1 VSISQHLLTV
11 ETEGQG
17 LHEVTRPIAAWVAAQ
32 SIRRG
37 LLTIFIR
44 HTSAALVIQ
53 ENAAP
58 AVRRDLDAFMK
69 RLAPEDPRLYTH
81 NDEGEDDMPAHI
93 RTALLG
99 THLAVPVEEGR
110 LLLGTWQGIYVFE
123 HRRRPHRREL
133 VLHLAGE

>member
-1 VSISQHLLTV
+1 MSISQHLLTV
-11 ETEGQG
+11 ETDGQG

-32 SIRRG
+32 RVRRG

-44 HTSAALVIQ
+44 HTSAALLIQ
-53 ENAAP
+53 ENAAA

-93 RTALLG
+93 RSALTQTSLSIPIRG
-99 THLAVPVEEGR
+99 GAM
-110 LLLGTWQGIYVFE
+110 LLGTWQAIYVFE
-123 HRRRPHRREL
+123 HRDRGHSREIAA
-133 VLHLAGE
+133 HAIGA

>member
-1 VSISQHLLTV
+1 MSISQHLLTV
-11 ETEGQG
+11 ETDGQG

-32 SIRRG
+32 RVRRG

-44 HTSAALVIQ
+44 HTSAALLIQ

-69 RLAPEDPRLYTH
+69 RLAPEDSRLYTH
-81 NDEGEDDMPAHI
+81 NEEGDDDMPAHI

-99 THLAVPVEEGR
+99 THLAVPVDEGR